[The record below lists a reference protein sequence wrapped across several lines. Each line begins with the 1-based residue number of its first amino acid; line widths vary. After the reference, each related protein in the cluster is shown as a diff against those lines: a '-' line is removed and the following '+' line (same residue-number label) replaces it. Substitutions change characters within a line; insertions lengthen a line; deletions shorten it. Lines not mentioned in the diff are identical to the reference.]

1 MTGHWHTW
9 FTRSWNRLRFRSR
22 REELDFDINQ
32 EIELHRSMKESEYL
46 QSGLSAAESAELSR
60 RQIGN
65 VTLAREESRDM
76 FSFVRLEQFLQ
87 DMRYAVRVLGKAPAF
102 TAIAVISLA
111 LGIGG
116 NVAMFTLVNTLL
128 IRPLPYSE
136 PGRLVRVTG
145 IYPRAA
151 LPVFENS
158 RTMEVALAS
167 PGSELTLTGEGEPVR
182 VTASFMS
189 PNLFDVLGVSV
200 ERGRKFEAGE
210 NLTGRDGV
218 AVLSDSLW
226 KTKFGADPQV
236 IGRTV
241 RLNGM
246 NRQIVGVMPAAFGY
260 PSSSTQL
267 WVPARLDPSKMEEYW
282 GSEFVP
288 LIARLRPG
296 ASQMQ
301 ARGEVASLTSQVRRM
316 FPFPMS
322 RDWNSNSTIIP
333 LQQDLTGDVRDRLI
347 ILLSSVGVVLL
358 IACVNV
364 ANLLLSR
371 ATTRRK
377 EIALRVAL
385 GARRS
390 RIIRQLLT
398 ESIVLSLFGAG
409 LGLLLGG
416 AALTVFKSLLP
427 AGTPGLMRAGVDWE
441 VAAFTAILAL
451 STGVAFGIAPALSA
465 SQVDLAG
472 SMKTGGQRSTT
483 TIWSSL
489 RSWLIA
495 AEVALTLL
503 LLLSAGLLMKSLYR
517 LSEGN
522 PGFGPAQVVTL
533 RISAN
538 DTSCSQR
545 PACIALYDRVLQSS
559 RNIDG
564 VADAAIANTVPLDTA
579 LPTIP
584 VDVEG
589 HPKSVDFPAPVL
601 WAGAVSPG
609 YTRLMNIPLLA
620 GRELTE
626 ADSADA
632 PAVLLITPDTARRF
646 WPGENPIGKHLKPT
660 SDSQWRTVVGVVGD
674 VRQYS
679 LAESLPEWMGGA
691 MYMPYAQSVQGDKQI
706 PAAMDLFIKAHPDS
720 NGLRSQLRTLARGAA
735 PDAPAPE
742 VKSMTDIM
750 AASIG
755 DFRSTIHVFMA
766 FAGAAILLAVVGI
779 YGLVSYWVTQRTYEI
794 GLRIAIG
801 ATRRRIVSMI
811 FGEGLRVATLGIC
824 GGLIAALLVTRF
836 LTSLLYGVGA
846 ADPLTFIAVTI
857 LLLFV
862 VVAATAVPAWR
873 QPRSILSSLSGPIR
887 QAERGWN

>member
-1 MTGHWHTW
+1 MTRLWQTW
-9 FTRSWNRLRFRSR
+9 LTRSWNRLRFRSR
-22 REELDFDINQ
+22 REKFDLDLNE
-32 EIELHRSMKESEYL
+32 EIELHRSMKEREFL
-46 QSGLSAAESAELSR
+46 QSGLTAAKAAELTR
-60 RQIGN
+60 RQMGN
-65 VTLAREESRDM
+65 VTLAREETRDM

-87 DMRYAVRVLGKAPAF
+87 DMRYAVRVLRKAPAF
-102 TAIAVISLA
+102 AAIAVVSLA

-128 IRPLPYSE
+128 IRPLPYAGPS
-136 PGRLVRVTG
+136 RLVRVTG

-158 RTMEVALAS
+158 RTMQVASTS
-167 PGSELTLTGEGEPVR
+167 PGSEFTLTGEGEAVR
-182 VTASFMS
+182 VTGSLIS

-218 AVLSDSLW
+218 AILSDSLW
-226 KTKFGADPQV
+226 KTKFNADPQIV
-236 IGRTV
+236 GRTV
-241 RLNGM
+241 RLNGVS
-246 NRQIVGVMPAAFGY
+246 RQVVGVMPAAFSY

-267 WVPARLDPSKMEEYW
+267 WIPARLDPSKMEEYW
-282 GSEFVP
+282 GGEFVP

-296 ASQMQ
+296 ASQPQ

-322 RDWNSNSTIIP
+322 RDWNANSTIIP
-333 LQQDLTGDVRDRLI
+333 LQQDITGDVRDRLI

-358 IACVNV
+358 IACANV

-398 ESIVLSLFGAG
+398 ESIVLALFGAG
-409 LGLLLGG
+409 LGMLLGG
-416 AALTVFKSLLP
+416 AALTVFKSILP
-427 AGTPGLMRAGVDWE
+427 AGTPGLMQAGLDWQ
-441 VAAFTAILAL
+441 VAGFTAVLAL
-451 STGVAFGIAPALSA
+451 STGVAFGIAPALNA

-483 TIWSSL
+483 TIWSSV

-522 PGFGPAQVVTL
+522 PGFGAAQIVTL
-533 RISAN
+533 RISPN
-538 DTSCSQR
+538 DASCSQR
-545 PACIALYDRVLQSS
+545 PSCVALYNRVLQSS

-579 LPTIP
+579 LPTLP

-589 HPKSVDFPAPVL
+589 HPKSVDFPAPML

-609 YTRLMNIPLLA
+609 YTRLMHIPLLA

-626 ADSADA
+626 ADSANA
-632 PAVLLITPDTARRF
+632 PAVLLITPATARRF

-660 SDSQWRTVVGVVGD
+660 FDSQWRTVVGVVGD

-691 MYMPYAQSVQGDKQI
+691 MYMPYAQSVQTDQQI
-706 PAAMDLFIKAHPDS
+706 PSAMTLFVKAHPDS
-720 NGLRSQLRTLARGAA
+720 NGLRTQLRTLAKDAA

-742 VKSMTDIM
+742 VKALTDIM

-755 DFRSTIHVFMA
+755 DFRSTIQVFMA

-801 ATRRRIVSMI
+801 APRPRIVSMI
-811 FGEGLRVATLGIC
+811 LGEGLRVAVWGI
-824 GGLIAALLVTRF
+824 GAGLIAALLVTRF
-836 LTSLLYGVGA
+836 LATLLYGVGA
-846 ADPLTFIAVTI
+846 SDPLTFAAVT
-857 LLLFV
+857 LLLLCV
-862 VVAATAVPAWR
+862 VIAATAVPAWR
-873 QPRSILSSLSGPIR
+873 AAQIDPVKSLR
-887 QAERGWN
+887 AD